1 MNETKAVMKNV
12 SSLNFPGVIAK
23 VSFVRDVEYADDV
36 DNNDDDKSLSITAKP
51 FFLALLSNNIETFVH
66 FGYTMVRFR
75 ILLNTICCPI
85 SSSC

>member
-1 MNETKAVMKNV
+1 MKNV

-51 FFLALLSNNIETFVH
+51 FFLVLLSNNIETFVH

>member
-23 VSFVRDVEYADDV
+23 VSFVRDVDDDDDDD

-51 FFLALLSNNIETFVH
+51 FFLVLLSNNIETFVH
-66 FGYTMVRFR
+66 FGYTMV
-75 ILLNTICCPI
+75 
-85 SSSC
+85 

>member
-23 VSFVRDVEYADDV
+23 VSFVRDVDDDADDV

-51 FFLALLSNNIETFVH
+51 FFLVLLSNNIETFVH
-66 FGYTMVRFR
+66 FGYTMV
-75 ILLNTICCPI
+75 
-85 SSSC
+85 